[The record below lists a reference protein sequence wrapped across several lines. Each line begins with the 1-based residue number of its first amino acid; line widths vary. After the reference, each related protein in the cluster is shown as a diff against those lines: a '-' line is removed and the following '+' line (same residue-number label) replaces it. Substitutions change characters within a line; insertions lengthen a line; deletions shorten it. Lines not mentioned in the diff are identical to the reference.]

1 MNGSGV
7 HTFTLINKANQPTLV
22 KFHWLPTA
30 GAYMS
35 QPNQPSR
42 MKCAHSSMCL
52 LEPAWTGSSQR
63 DSRRQGCRINVCP
76 PKAARWGIALP
87 CMIGWKWLQPA

>member
-30 GAYMS
+30 GVCMS
-35 QPNQPSR
+35 QPPNHR
-42 MKCAHSSMCL
+42 A
-52 LEPAWTGSSQR
+52 
-63 DSRRQGCRINVCP
+63 
-76 PKAARWGIALP
+76 
-87 CMIGWKWLQPA
+87 